1 MFQDALKKMQAQV
14 EESKK
19 RLESVIVEGKSE
31 GVVVEM
37 TGNRKVRDIKI
48 DDELM
53 DDKDSLQDLLLVATN
68 RALEEAEKVY
78 EAEMASSAQNIMPNF
93 PGM

>member
-19 RLESVIVEGKSE
+19 RLESVIVEGKAE
-31 GVVVEM
+31 GITVEV
-37 TGNRKVRDIKI
+37 TGNRAIRDIKI

-53 DDKDSLQDLLLVATN
+53 DDKESLQDLLLIATN

>member
-1 MFQDALKKMQAQV
+1 MFQDAIKKMQAQV

-19 RLESVIVEGKSE
+19 RLETVIVEGKAE

>member
-1 MFQDALKKMQAQV
+1 V

-19 RLESVIVEGKSE
+19 RLETVIVEGKAE
-31 GVVVEM
+31 GVTVEM
-37 TGNRKVRDIKI
+37 TGNRKLRDIKI
-48 DDELM
+48 EDELM

>member
-1 MFQDALKKMQAQV
+1 MFGDAIKKMQQQV

-19 RLESVIVEGKSE
+19 RLETVVVEGKAE
-31 GVVVEM
+31 GITVEIN
-37 TGNRKVRDIKI
+37 GNRKVRDVRI
-48 DDELM
+48 DDAVM
-53 DDKDSLQDLLLVATN
+53 DDKESLQDLMLVAMN

-93 PGM
+93 PQA